1 MLLRTDRCLLI
12 FALSISLFV
21 MTGCLESSFNLAS
34 ESRLPRWITLPP
46 GVTRTDVSIT
56 LSYYASPVGDDMIV
70 TLKDR
75 GGKTLAKVSGKM
87 KCHTSYSS
95 HPAYE
100 AVVANGITEVIE
112 HKRMEPV
119 FYITDDPAIK
129 NMLLAGGRVCVE

>member
-1 MLLRTDRCLLI
+1 MK
-12 FALSISLFV
+12 
-21 MTGCLESSFNLAS
+21 
-34 ESRLPRWITLPP
+34 
-46 GVTRTDVSIT
+46 
-56 LSYYASPVGDDMIV
+56 V

-75 GGKTLAKVSGKM
+75 GGKTLAEVSGKT
-87 KCHTSYSS
+87 KCNTSPSDY
-95 HPAYE
+95 PVYE